1 MNSRRMFF
9 RTLIGNTGALI
20 EDMRGVECIPLN
32 RLKELPEDIIKQI
45 EPVFF
50 EEEPW
55 SLESK
60 TLTLFDKRNTKRLS
74 IELTEIELM
83 ALNHFK
89 ESHNLSETAA
99 YISKNTKSSYDYIY
113 NDVTSLFFK
122 LASLRICHPKEVYR
136 IDEILKTVKQDGTL

>member
-9 RTLIGNTGALI
+9 RTLIGNAGALI

-45 EPVFF
+45 KPVFF

-55 SLESK
+55 SVEDK
-60 TLTLFDKRNTKRLS
+60 TLILFEKANTKKLC
-74 IELTEIELM
+74 IELTDIELQ
-83 ALNHFK
+83 ALAHFK
-89 ESHNLSETAA
+89 KNQRLDDTAS
-99 YISKNTKSSYDYIY
+99 YISENTKSSFDEIY
-113 NDVTSLFFK
+113 KTVTSLFFK

-136 IDEILKTVKQDGTL
+136 IDEILKTTKQDGTL